1 MFPLCL
7 KWRLLSRDC
16 VSSGSQPSLWWHCGC
31 CDAQRLPGQPWLA
44 RWGAVTH
51 TRSSRF
57 SSWWKEWRRLSVAT
71 NSGSILMRQ
80 SIRTD
85 HVWPRLLYF
94 EAFSYCT
101 FHLASFWVRVLIGFP
116 IVPSWLMWS
125 RGGGKKMKGVDGWH
139 CLLCLWG
146 RALAK
151 LLRGSTSW
159 HRRLPRCG
167 CQRPQALDSVSVCL
181 ILFVRRETAVGSTAD
196 VRVHPPQW
204 RLSAIFFQRVLFFF
218 CCLRCQKSD
227 DGWLWH
233 LVLSLESLKWWDG
246 HFST

>member
-1 MFPLCL
+1 MV
-7 KWRLLSRDC
+7 RS
-16 VSSGSQPSLWWHCGC
+16 
-31 CDAQRLPGQPWLA
+31 CDAHALQSLFFLVEGVAQAVGRHQQWLDFDAPVNKNRPRLASPYLFRGLLLLHISPRFVL
-44 RWGAVTH
+44 G
-51 TRSSRF
+51 TRPYRF
-57 SSWWKEWRRLSVAT
+57 SHRAVVVNVVKGWGKKK
-71 NSGSILMRQ
+71 
-80 SIRTD
+80 
-85 HVWPRLLYF
+85 
-94 EAFSYCT
+94 
-101 FHLASFWVRVLIGFP
+101 
-116 IVPSWLMWS
+116 
-125 RGGGKKMKGVDGWH
+125 KKMKGVDGWH

-246 HFST
+246 HFNT